1 MIHSVNNYL
10 LMCTYVVTLRMSTVQ
25 EPLTSILPAAC
36 SSPDSQNQNQ
46 GRESTDNNSNSAAVT
61 ATCGTEPFPA
71 TGYHFP
77 PESHRP
83 KAAPYRYDDYVESKI
98 DTNPLPERC
107 QFMFSDGR
115 QCTMARSDIHPSLC
129 TYHSEREEQLFGV
142 PYVSSPRI
150 VHGAAFDLPELYSA
164 CSDLST
170 PAGVS
175 RAVAQVIR
183 LLAQRRISRQEAAT
197 FAHLAHV
204 LLQSFAIA
212 RAENATASVA
222 DRALQENPALRIGLS
237 ASPARPN
244 GSSVRAELTYSNR
257 ISTYEK
263 SSANHT
269 E

>member
-1 MIHSVNNYL
+1 MTHSVNNYL
-10 LMCTYVVTLRMSTVQ
+10 LLCTYMVTSRMSTLQ
-25 EPLTSILPAAC
+25 EPLASILPPPC
-36 SSPDSQNQNQ
+36 SSPDSQNENQ
-46 GRESTDNNSNSAAVT
+46 GRESTDNNSNSATVT
-61 ATCGTEPFPA
+61 ATCGTEPFRA
-71 TGYHFP
+71 AAYHFP
-77 PESHRP
+77 PASDAP

-150 VHGAAFDLPELYSA
+150 VCGAGFDLPELYSA

-170 PAGVS
+170 PTGVS

-222 DRALQENPALRIGLS
+222 GRAFHENPPLLMGS
-237 ASPARPN
+237 AASAATPH
-244 GSSVRAELTYSNR
+244 GSSVRAELAYSNR

-263 SSANHT
+263 SAAT
-269 E
+269 RP

>member
-1 MIHSVNNYL
+1 
-10 LMCTYVVTLRMSTVQ
+10 MSTLQ
-25 EPLTSILPAAC
+25 EPFASILAPPC
-36 SSPDSQNQNQ
+36 SSPNSQNENQ
-46 GRESTDNNSNSAAVT
+46 GRESTDNTSNSAAVT

-71 TGYHFP
+71 AAYHFP
-77 PESHRP
+77 PESDPP

-98 DTNPLPERC
+98 DTSPLPERC

-142 PYVSSPRI
+142 PYVSSPRTI
-150 VHGAAFDLPELYSA
+150 PGAGFDLPELYSA

-170 PAGVS
+170 PVGVS

-212 RAENATASVA
+212 RAENVTASVA
-222 DRALQENPALRIGLS
+222 GRALHENRALRMGSS
-237 ASPARPN
+237 ASPAKPN
-244 GSSVRAELTYSNR
+244 GSPVRAELAYANR
-257 ISTYEK
+257 ISTYEN
-263 SSANHT
+263 SAAT
-269 E
+269 RAE

>member
-1 MIHSVNNYL
+1 MIHSVTNCL
-10 LMCTYVVTLRMSTVQ
+10 LLFTYVVTLRMSTVQ
-25 EPLTSILPAAC
+25 EPLTSILPPPC
-36 SSPDSQNQNQ
+36 SSPDSQNENR

-71 TGYHFP
+71 TAYHFP

-83 KAAPYRYDDYVESKI
+83 KPAPYRYDDYVESKI

-142 PYVSSPRI
+142 PHVSSPRI

-212 RAENATASVA
+212 RTEHATASVT
-222 DRALQENPALRIGLS
+222 DRALHENPPLRLG
-237 ASPARPN
+237 SPASAAKPN
-244 GSSVRAELTYSNR
+244 GSVRAELAYSNR
-257 ISTYEK
+257 ISTYEN
-263 SSANHT
+263 SSANQA

>member
-10 LMCTYVVTLRMSTVQ
+10 LLYTSMVTSRMSTVQ
-25 EPLTSILPAAC
+25 EPLESILPPPC
-36 SSPDSQNQNQ
+36 SSPDSQNENQ
-46 GRESTDNNSNSAAVT
+46 GRESTHNKSNSAAVT
-61 ATCGTEPFPA
+61 AICGTEPFPA
-71 TGYHFP
+71 NSYHFP
-77 PESHRP
+77 PESDAP

-98 DTNPLPERC
+98 DTSPLPERC
-107 QFMFSDGR
+107 QFTFSDGR

-142 PYVSSPRI
+142 PYVSSPRT
-150 VHGAAFDLPELYSA
+150 VPGAGFDLPELYSA

-170 PAGVS
+170 PGGVS

-212 RAENATASVA
+212 RTEHAASVA
-222 DRALQENPALRIGLS
+222 GRALHENPALRIG
-237 ASPARPN
+237 SPASAAKPN
-244 GSSVRAELTYSNR
+244 GSSVRAELAYPNR
-257 ISTYEK
+257 ISTYEN
-263 SSANHT
+263 SAAT
-269 E
+269 RAE

>member
-1 MIHSVNNYL
+1 MIQSVNNYL
-10 LMCTYVVTLRMSTVQ
+10 LLCTYVVTSRMSTVQ
-25 EPLTSILPAAC
+25 EPLASIPPPPC
-36 SSPDSQNQNQ
+36 SSPDSQNENQ

-71 TGYHFP
+71 AAYHFP
-77 PESHRP
+77 PESDPP
-83 KAAPYRYDDYVESKI
+83 KGAPYRYDDYVESKI
-98 DTNPLPERC
+98 DTSPLPERC
-107 QFMFSDGR
+107 QFRFSDGR

-150 VHGAAFDLPELYSA
+150 VCGAGFDLPELYSA

-170 PAGVS
+170 PGGVS

-222 DRALQENPALRIGLS
+222 GRALHENSALRIGSS
-237 ASPARPN
+237 ASAAKPN
-244 GSSVRAELTYSNR
+244 GSSVRAELAYPNR
-257 ISTYEK
+257 ISTYENA
-263 SSANHT
+263 SANQA